1 MTRGEEGD
9 PEGIEKARLE
19 TSQVQDRLQKAL
31 EANATLERQL
41 AAALHDKRELEGAKV
56 AVEAELAEMKLK
68 AKAFK
73 QELKEANEA
82 LLRQRSPRSS
92 PQHSKEASP
101 LLGPVSAVQ
110 GTVSSQ
116 TGLGVGEESPS
127 PYMQQLLSESP
138 VRPIYFHESPGEARH
153 PVVSGECDL
162 ANEGPDDVKARVRRG
177 QADRE
182 ARLAALQAV
191 LQGVSAASLA
201 GEPG

>member
-9 PEGIEKARLE
+9 PEGEKARLE
-19 TSQVQDRLQKAL
+19 TMQDCLQKTL
-31 EANATLERQL
+31 EANAALERQL

-56 AVEAELAEMKLK
+56 AVEAELAQMKLK

-101 LLGPVSAVQ
+101 VLGPVSAVQ

-116 TGLGVGEESPS
+116 RGLGAGEESPS

-138 VRPIYFHESPGEARH
+138 IRPIYFPESPGEARH

-191 LQGVSAASLA
+191 LQGVSAASHA
-201 GEPG
+201 GAPG